1 MPPFDH
7 ALPTPAPAAD
17 RPRGR
22 RLARLVVG
30 YDGSDGANAAAAF
43 GLWLAGKSG
52 CEATI
57 VHAGPAPESAPSAD
71 LLPAAAEQVVAS
83 EREWD
88 WRLGNLREY
97 AADDAVVECRVV
109 RGSPAGALIA
119 AAVDNGADLILT
131 GSRGVG
137 HVRGA
142 LLGSVSSQVL
152 DHAPCSVM
160 VFREDGVSCP
170 ASHARTIVVG
180 IDGSPSSYEALA
192 VAQTLAAPLGAT
204 LVLLHAYD
212 PHIPFAV
219 ITTEGMRKELRR
231 HGRKLLDA
239 ARDTVTAPVDI
250 VEELLVEGH
259 ARDELVAACRQ
270 RAPAL
275 LAVGSRGLG
284 GFKELLLGSTSR
296 WTANHAPCPVLIA
309 RTPPLTG

>member
-1 MPPFDH
+1 MPPLDQAH
-7 ALPTPAPAAD
+7 PTPAPAAD
-17 RPRGR
+17 QPRGP

-57 VHAGPAPESAPSAD
+57 VHAGPTPESVPSGD
-71 LLPAAAEQVVAS
+71 LLPAAAEQIVAY
-83 EREWD
+83 EREWQ

-97 AADDAVVECRVV
+97 AADDAAVECRVV

-119 AAVDNGADLILT
+119 AAVDTGADLILT
-131 GSRGVG
+131 GSHGIG
-137 HVRGA
+137 HIRGA

-152 DHAPCSVM
+152 AHAPCSVM
-160 VFREDGVSCP
+160 VFPEDGISDP
-170 ASHARTIVVG
+170 ASRARTIVVG
-180 IDGSPSSYEALA
+180 VDGSPSSHEALA
-192 VAQTLAAPLGAT
+192 VAQTLAAPLAAT

-219 ITTEGMRKELRR
+219 ITTEGMRNELRR
-231 HGRKLLDA
+231 HGRKLLDV

-250 VEELLVEGH
+250 VEESLVEGH
-259 ARDELVAACRQ
+259 ARDELVAACER
-270 RAPAL
+270 RTPAL
-275 LAVGSRGLG
+275 LVVGSRGLG

-309 RTPPLTG
+309 RTPPLAR